1 MSSQKNENFKVNLNK
16 GDIGDLAREISKS
29 FKFLINGRD
38 IDIQK
43 AFELDVFSSIV
54 KGNQLSEIQ
63 KTIQYLLNYT
73 VKLKKT
79 EFLAYKMSALQF
91 LFKSPKFTNMI
102 DALMTIQTRDDYI
115 EKKIALI
122 CKLND
127 SIKLGTSKYR
137 SFKKSIEETFFT
149 LPNIYLN
156 NENEENL
163 ISERYLYKYLV
174 DISSNMKY
182 LWEQLIGNLELEREL
197 KDQITNESEM
207 SEKYKEIYGIH
218 IYLNTLGINSLI
230 DQKNKFN
237 GNNEDLKQS
246 LAKYSHLINEI
257 DGIINKI
264 ESIIVNKLESKASN
278 ATNEITLYYAY
289 SLLDVA
295 NLKKYLI
302 LVEKHLSNYI
312 GKNNLN
318 LN

>member
-1 MSSQKNENFKVNLNK
+1 
-16 GDIGDLAREISKS
+16 
-29 FKFLINGRD
+29 
-38 IDIQK
+38 
-43 AFELDVFSSIV
+43 
-54 KGNQLSEIQ
+54 
-63 KTIQYLLNYT
+63 
-73 VKLKKT
+73 
-79 EFLAYKMSALQF
+79 MSALQF

-102 DALMTIQTRDDYI
+102 DALLSIQTRDDYI

-137 SFKKSIEETFFT
+137 SFRKSIEDTFYK
-149 LPNIYLN
+149 LPEIYIN
-156 NENEENL
+156 DDNEENR
-163 ISERYLYKYLV
+163 ISEVFLYKYLV
-174 DISSNMKY
+174 DISSNMKF

-197 KDQITNESEM
+197 KDQITAESDM
-207 SEKYKEIYGIH
+207 SNKYKEIYGIH

-230 DQKNKFN
+230 DQKTKLNAN
-237 GNNEDLKQS
+237 ADELKQNITR
-246 LAKYSHLINEI
+246 YSYLVNEI

-264 ESIIVNKLESKASN
+264 ESIIVSKLETKESN
-278 ATNEITLYYAY
+278 STNEITLNYAY

-318 LN
+318 LI